1 MFVKDYMSPSPITI
15 TNQTPVFEALSIMR
29 KRKIHQLPVL
39 NSRGKLA
46 GLITELELLTVSPS
60 PASTLSIYEMNYL
73 LSKMTVKD
81 VLAKEPV
88 IVESNCTIEEAALK
102 MREHSIRC
110 LLVVDN
116 DELKGIITQT
126 DVFNALIR
134 TFGLHKAGVRMVLE
148 MDDKVG
154 ALAAVLNI
162 VKEHNLNVLGV
173 ALRDKDENTVQV
185 MIRLRAANVDE
196 LEKSLNS
203 QGIRVVYIS

>member
-15 TNQTPVFEALSIMR
+15 TTQTPVFEALNIMR

-46 GLITELELLTVSPS
+46 GLVTELELLTVSPS

-81 VLAKEPV
+81 VLAKEAV
-88 IVESNCTIEEAALK
+88 LVEPSCTIEEAALK

-110 LLVVDN
+110 LLVVEN

-148 MDDKVG
+148 VDDKVG
-154 ALAAVLNI
+154 ALAGVLNI
-162 VKEHNLNVLGV
+162 VKEHNLNILGL
-173 ALRDKDENTVQV
+173 AFRDKEDGTVQV
-185 MIRLRAANVDE
+185 MLRLRAANVDE
-196 LEKSLNS
+196 LENSLKQN
-203 QGIRVVYIS
+203 GISVVYVS

>member
-15 TNQTPVFEALSIMR
+15 TTQTPVFEALSTMR

-81 VLAKEPV
+81 VLVKDPVNVEP
-88 IVESNCTIEEAALK
+88 SCTIEEAALK

-110 LLVVDN
+110 LLVVEK

-154 ALAAVLNI
+154 ALAGVLNI
-162 VKEHNLNVLGV
+162 VKEFNLNILGL
-173 ALRDKDENTVQV
+173 AFRDKDDGSVQV
-185 MIRLRAANVDE
+185 MLRLRAANVDD
-196 LEKSLNS
+196 LEKSLN
-203 QGIRVVYIS
+203 QNGIRIIYVS

>member
-39 NSRGKLA
+39 NSRGKLT

-81 VLAKEPV
+81 VLTKEPV
-88 IVESNCTIEEAALK
+88 IVEPSCTIEEAALK

-110 LLVVDN
+110 LLVVEN

-126 DVFNALIR
+126 DVFDALIR

-154 ALAAVLNI
+154 ALADVLNI
-162 VKEHNLNVLGV
+162 VREHGLNVLGV
-173 ALRDKDENTVQV
+173 ACRDKDDSSVQV
-185 MIRLRAANVDE
+185 MLRLRAANVDE
-196 LEKSLNS
+196 LEKSLNKN
-203 QGIRVVYIS
+203 GIRVIYVS